1 MFLTH
6 GARLVFHNNV
16 FWKTFSQLK
25 QLSFFSNNTPKCYMM
40 FPVLFGNNEL
50 IEKQRFVF
58 AIPFVT
64 NGANGSPGP
73 KANMQRIIQ
82 DNAEGVSTL
91 LLVVYDTRLWY
102 LTQLGGNGQRR
113 SADRGNCQRY
123 SVKCLLMG
131 HSSVF
136 HCTVK
141 HRELNKNRKT
151 RESIQFFDT
160 RDSHGKTKM
169 LRGIVPNLSGD
180 DYSYQRDLVPVS
192 PKGEWRRKSLI
203 LPTVFSGKDRPCLFP
218 SRRWGLWCVHF
229 HARAEQLFLLLIDGE
244 ALESNSGQRQLR
256 RDRPV
261 TSSDMSPFKFVLG
274 FDTSQPRLWMTLF
287 MYSNNTKLKCRY
299 QTQSTA
305 PDLFWKLVGEKLH

>member
-1 MFLTH
+1 
-6 GARLVFHNNV
+6 
-16 FWKTFSQLK
+16 
-25 QLSFFSNNTPKCYMM
+25 M

-58 AIPFVT
+58 TIPFVT

-73 KANMQRIIQ
+73 KANLQRIIQ

-113 SADRGNCQRY
+113 CADRGNCQRY

-151 RESIQFFDT
+151 RECIQFFDT

-169 LRGIVPNLSGD
+169 LRGIVPNLSVD

-192 PKGEWRRKSLI
+192 PKGEWWKKSLI
-203 LPTVFSGKDRPCLFP
+203 LPTVFSGKDRPCVFLFL
-218 SRRWGLWCVHF
+218 RWGLWYVHF
-229 HARAEQLFLLLIDGE
+229 HSCAEQLFLLLIDGE
-244 ALESNSGQRQLR
+244 ALESNSSQIQLR
-256 RDRPV
+256 RVRRVCGCISWGPSHQWYCWQCLIWAHSNLYWVLTHPNLICGWHCSCTQITSNSNVDTRP
-261 TSSDMSPFKFVLG
+261 
-274 FDTSQPRLWMTLF
+274 R
-287 MYSNNTKLKCRY
+287 
-299 QTQSTA
+299 A
-305 PDLFWKLVGEKLH
+305 

>member
-1 MFLTH
+1 
-6 GARLVFHNNV
+6 
-16 FWKTFSQLK
+16 
-25 QLSFFSNNTPKCYMM
+25 M

-58 AIPFVT
+58 TIPFVT

-91 LLVVYDTRLWY
+91 LLVVNDTRLWY

-136 HCTVK
+136 HCIVK

-151 RESIQFFDT
+151 RECIKFFDT
-160 RDSHGKTKM
+160 RDSHGKAKM

-180 DYSYQRDLVPVS
+180 DYSYQRPCPCVP
-192 PKGEWRRKSLI
+192 
-203 LPTVFSGKDRPCLFP
+203 
-218 SRRWGLWCVHF
+218 
-229 HARAEQLFLLLIDGE
+229 
-244 ALESNSGQRQLR
+244 
-256 RDRPV
+256 
-261 TSSDMSPFKFVLG
+261 
-274 FDTSQPRLWMTLF
+274 
-287 MYSNNTKLKCRY
+287 
-299 QTQSTA
+299 
-305 PDLFWKLVGEKLH
+305 